1 MANDVISEDQSII
14 RTNSKV
20 RYEISDNLKDI
31 KSQSRNY
38 VNDILVLINKEIGI
52 NKILSIILFGSQR
65 SKREDITKVSDCDLL
80 IIFKDRVSNRHIKE
94 IERYFISLEIK
105 HHYRDYNPKLINE
118 ILMVVQQTT
127 GMFISH
133 FLTKRRYWE
142 QVTFHK
148 IFRVNKVFSS
158 LFAPRN
164 IVLGNILSNST
175 ILFGED
181 LRNRIRPKIRIT
193 FLEMIRSTIMNL
205 MISIFSM
212 GISVFKNYDPTKYQ
226 LEAIKWSLR
235 ASNFYCFRDSES
247 LKKITERFISFE
259 SPKFQKRAKRFF
271 TKFLQL
277 RQYPEKNLSFMIKCP
292 IRIVKIHTKAIL
304 FKKMVKK
311 GEHIRTTPKYFK
323 PIIDGQSFP
332 LKF

>member
-1 MANDVISEDQSII
+1 MANDVISEDHNII
-14 RTNSKV
+14 RINSKTN
-20 RYEISDNLKDI
+20 YKASGNLKDI
-31 KSQSRNY
+31 RLQSRDY
-38 VNDILVLINKEIGI
+38 IKDILVLINKEIGI

-65 SKREDITKVSDCDLL
+65 SKQKDITKISDCDLL
-80 IIFKDRVSNRHIKE
+80 IIFKNRVSNRHIKE

-105 HHYRDYNPKLINE
+105 HKFRDYDPKLINK

-142 QVTFHK
+142 DVTFHK

-164 IVLGNILSNST
+164 IVLGNILLNST

-181 LRNRIRPKIRIT
+181 LRNQIRPKIHIT

-212 GISVFKNYDPTKYQ
+212 GISVFKSYDPTKYQ

-247 LKKITERFISFE
+247 LKTITERFISFE
-259 SPKFQKRAKRFF
+259 SPKFQKRANRFF
-271 TKFLQL
+271 TKFLLL
-277 RQYPEKNLSFMIKCP
+277 RQYPEKSLSFMIKCP

-304 FKKMVKK
+304 FKKMVKR
-311 GEHIRTTPKYFK
+311 GEHLRITPKHFK